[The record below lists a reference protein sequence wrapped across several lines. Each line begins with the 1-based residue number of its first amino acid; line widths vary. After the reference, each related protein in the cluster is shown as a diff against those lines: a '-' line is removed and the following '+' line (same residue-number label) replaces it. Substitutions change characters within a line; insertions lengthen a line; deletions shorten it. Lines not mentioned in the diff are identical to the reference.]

1 MITKVCSMFEFFLAI
16 MAFISPVFFGY
27 LLNLIIQMQNNELQK
42 AVKCHPMVMLTVML
56 RYKSYDEVKW

>member
-1 MITKVCSMFEFFLAI
+1 

-27 LLNLIIQMQNNELQK
+27 LLNLIIQMQNNELQR